1 MSFLA
6 HPKYRSIKRYGFVL
20 GAVGGALG
28 LRLGLGP
35 LVGQNVPLLM
45 FVTAIMVSAWYGGF
59 WPGMTATLLSVLC
72 AAYFFLVPIYSLR
85 IVQTSD
91 IVAVVIFLVIG
102 FLISSL
108 SEALHLSRRRVEHM
122 VQMRDQ
128 FLSLAS
134 HELKTPLTA
143 LLVHVELMQ
152 RRAEHDNRLN
162 ERHRRSLGVIESQS
176 RRLARLVNALLDVS
190 RLQYGNLELERTVVD
205 VTMVVQRLM
214 AEMQPTAPR
223 HTFNVAVAAEPVYV
237 EVDELRFE
245 QVLFNLVQNAIKYS
259 PNGGVVNVSVEQSE
273 HEVQIRVRDEGVG
286 IPAEALPHVFDR
298 FFRVESEQINNAG
311 GFGIGLSVVKDIVS
325 LHGGRVQA
333 ESWEVGSTF
342 TISLPRIP
350 QESAIPK
357 IG

>member
-1 MSFLA
+1 MWFLA
-6 HPKYRSIKRYGFVL
+6 DPKYQSIKRYSLVL
-20 GAVGGALG
+20 GSVGGALC
-28 LRLGLGP
+28 LRLVLGP
-35 LVGQNVPLLM
+35 LVGQSVPLLM
-45 FVTAIMVSAWYGGF
+45 FVTAIMVCAWYGGF
-59 WPGMTATLLSVLC
+59 WPGMSATLLSVLC
-72 AAYFFLVPIYSLR
+72 AGYFFLSPIYSFR
-85 IVQTSD
+85 IAQTSD

-108 SEALHLSRRRVEHM
+108 SEALHLSRRRVEYM
-122 VQMRDQ
+122 VQVRDQ

-152 RRAEHDNRLN
+152 RRAERDNRLN
-162 ERHRRSLGVIESQS
+162 ERHRHSLGVIERQS
-176 RRLARLVNALLDVS
+176 RRLVRLVNTLLDVS

-205 VTMVVQRLM
+205 VAMVVQRLM
-214 AEMQPTAPR
+214 AEIQTTAPR
-223 HTFNVAVAAEPVYV
+223 HTFKITGATEPIYV

-259 PNGGVVNVSVEQSE
+259 PSGGVVHVSVEQSKD
-273 HEVQIRVRDEGVG
+273 EVHIRVRDEGVG
-286 IPAEALPHVFDR
+286 IPEDALPHVFDR

-342 TISLPRIP
+342 TISLPLTTKD
-350 QESAIPK
+350 SAIQK
-357 IG
+357 IE

>member
-6 HPKYRSIKRYGFVL
+6 HPKYRSIKRYGLVL
-20 GAVGGALG
+20 GSVGVALC
-28 LRLGLGP
+28 LRLALGP

-45 FVTAIMVSAWYGGF
+45 FVTAIVMCAWYGGF

-72 AAYFFLVPIYSLR
+72 AAYFFLSPIYSFR
-85 IVQTSD
+85 IAQTSD
-91 IVAVVIFLVIG
+91 IVAVAIFLVIG
-102 FLISSL
+102 LLISSF
-108 SEALHLSRRRVEHM
+108 SEALHLSRRRMEHM
-122 VQMRDQ
+122 VEVRDQ

-152 RRAEHDNRLN
+152 RRAERDNLLN
-162 ERHRRSLGVIESQS
+162 ERHRRALTVIESQS
-176 RRLARLVNALLDVS
+176 RRLARLVNTLLDVS

-205 VTMVVQRLM
+205 VALVVRRLM
-214 AEMQPTAPR
+214 AEIQPTAPQ
-223 HTFNVAVAAEPVYV
+223 HTFKVAVAAEPIYV

-259 PNGGVVNVSVEQSE
+259 PNGGVVNVSVEQSQA
-273 HEVQIRVRDEGVG
+273 EVQIRVRDEGVG

-311 GFGIGLSVVKDIVS
+311 GFGIGLSVVKDIVN

-342 TISLPRIP
+342 TISLPLTT
-350 QESAIPK
+350 EDSAVQK
-357 IG
+357 IK